1 MVFRRHRGAT
11 PVEGSGEPTIR
22 YLVVGGGL
30 AGDAACRGIVDVDP
44 DPGAIMLVAGEVHPP
59 YARPPLSKALWKGA
73 AESTI
78 WRLTA
83 NLGIHERLGRRIV
96 RLDLDAHTA
105 IDDRGD
111 GYVYEKVL
119 LATGGRPRRLPFA
132 AQGVTYFRT
141 LDDYHRL
148 RRLADAGA
156 RFAVIG
162 GGFVGSEIA
171 AALALD
177 GAPVTMVFP
186 QPGIGARIF
195 PPGLSA
201 ALNDYYRGRGVEVL
215 AGSTV
220 TAVERVGDRRR
231 LTLQDGTVLEVDAVV
246 AGLGIEPNVELAAE
260 AGLQVANG
268 IVVDSF
274 GRAGGRDDVFAAG
287 DVAAFPSPVLGGTIR
302 VEHEDHAK
310 SHGRQVGANM
320 AGAAEPYDHL
330 PFFYSDLFDVGYEAV
345 GALDSRLEMLVEV
358 GDVADEGIVYY
369 LDGEQRPRGVLL
381 WNQFGR
387 LDDARAL
394 IRAGEPVT
402 AGALGRVAASHVG

>member
-1 MVFRRHRGAT
+1 VRRT
-11 PVEGSGEPTIR
+11 R
-22 YLVVGGGL
+22 YLIVGGGL
-30 AGDAACRGIVDVDP
+30 TGDAACRGILEIDP
-44 DPGAIMLVAGEVHPP
+44 DPGAIMLVSAEFHPP
-59 YARPPLSKALWKGA
+59 YARPPLSKALWKGT

-105 IDDRGD
+105 TDDRGD
-111 GYVYEKVL
+111 IYVYEKVV
-119 LATGGRPRRLPFA
+119 LATGGRPRRLPFVA
-132 AQGVTYFRT
+132 EDVTYFRT

-162 GGFVGSEIA
+162 GGFIGSEIA
-171 AALALD
+171 AALTLA

-186 QPGIGARIF
+186 GPGIGARIF

-201 ALNDYYRGRGVEVL
+201 AVNDYYRDRGVEVL
-215 AGSTV
+215 ARTSV
-220 TAVERVGDRRR
+220 TAVERFGDARR
-231 LTLQDGTVLEVDAVV
+231 LTLEDGKVLEVDAIV
-246 AGLGIEPNVELAAE
+246 AGVGIEPNVKLAAD
-260 AGLQVANG
+260 ASLPVANG
-268 IVVDSF
+268 IVVDSL
-274 GRAGGRDDVFAAG
+274 GRVGGRDDVFAAG
-287 DVAAFPSPVLGGTIR
+287 DVAAFPSPDLGGTIR

-310 SHGRQVGANM
+310 SHGRRVGANM

-345 GALDSRLEMLVEV
+345 GAIDYRLEMLVEV
-358 GDVADEGIVYY
+358 GDVSDKGVVYY
-369 LDGEQRPRGVLL
+369 LDSEQRPRGVLL

-387 LDDARAL
+387 VDDARAL

-402 AGALGRVAASHVG
+402 AGALGTSEALRAG